1 MRARALLLVVC
12 LAGLVVP
19 ALATADPARCA
30 TIRTEGAWTTVPAP
44 ELPQR
49 PVDTVRP
56 VNPDSDRELRISAY
70 AVRGDHLYVTN
81 GVGALESRDAGCTW
95 QPVFVPP
102 LAPTPE
108 VPFNVQSDT
117 IVDVLAPAGAARLH
131 LLVQSAGSGRPAVLT
146 SADGRAPYRVS
157 TAGLPPTSDACA
169 VTASAP
175 MPCRLLAAPGDADR
189 LYLTLPGPAPLVR
202 NGRLYASDD
211 AGATWYARPNPDAEG
226 DAAALPSTR
235 FEQLAI
241 DPSDPDRLW
250 ALVEDVLWRSPD
262 AGRTWSRADD
272 RDGVRDL
279 SLLDVASRPGAPPR
293 VRTFQPAAFGGDPGV
308 LESRDGGEQFQLRP
322 ALDLLGSLTSVAH
335 GADLDELVVTTEND
349 PARNVY
355 VYVAARDL
363 WVPVNTLGERGAG
376 LRDVQ
381 ATGARPDYWFRG
393 PAGLAR
399 LDLDEVGSVQV
410 VLPEPP
416 ARIDVPPLRA
426 PLPATLTPDDAIID
440 LAAGETRELR
450 YDLDLPPRPTPLDV
464 FFLLDSSGS
473 MADDIRGLA
482 DGTAQIVR
490 ELAARRI
497 DLRVGLGDFRSTDVR
512 YRRLH
517 QLSRPN
523 EQFVRTLYGL
533 DTGGGDETHYTALHQ
548 MATGSGVSPVLQ
560 GRPVR
565 RGLQADFRSGALR
578 FVVHVTD
585 EPLQLDESGPTPLA
599 AQNALVDNQIRHIGL
614 AASVDDVE
622 DAVRDAS
629 TIKQQMRVLSSATG
643 AFAPPGGVDCD
654 GNGTRELPEGE
665 PLVCSVPETG
675 GNPDLAT
682 PIIDILT
689 SLVDEAA
696 VGLRVDDGG
705 AGTAGAVRPLQPVAA
720 VDVAEPQALA
730 FSVPVTC
737 TSELAGR
744 PLPVQVT
751 ATVRGASVTSTGL
764 TVRCAVPAAW
774 APPQGVA
781 PIPPAG
787 PDARPGLLVPP
798 LPAVP
803 PLLLVPAPAPAP
815 AGAQAPAAA
824 GAGSSV
830 TGAVG
835 QPGAQAAVGDQEERQ
850 VQLAGALPDAE
861 RGPATDLAFSLRLA
875 GAALLTAGTAW
886 GVRRRS
892 SPASVRLR

>member
-1 MRARALLLVVC
+1 MRARALLLIGC

-19 ALATADPARCA
+19 APATAGPDCEGV
-30 TIRTEGAWTTVPAP
+30 RTAGAWTTVPAP
-44 ELPQR
+44 QLPQR
-49 PVDTVRP
+49 PVDTTRP
-56 VNPDSDRELRISAY
+56 ANPDSDRERRISAY
-70 AVRGDHLYVTN
+70 AVRGDHLYITN
-81 GVGALESRDAGCTW
+81 GVGVLESRDAGCTW
-95 QPVFVPP
+95 QLVFVPP
-102 LAPTPE
+102 LTPTPE
-108 VPFNVQSDT
+108 TPFSVQSDT
-117 IVDVLAPAGAARLH
+117 IVDVLAPAGAKGLH

-146 SADGRAPYRVS
+146 SADGRAPYRARA
-157 TAGLPPTSDACA
+157 AGLPPTAEACA
-169 VTASAP
+169 VMSNAP
-175 MPCRLLAAPGDADR
+175 VRCRLLAAPGDPER
-189 LYLTLPGPAPLVR
+189 LYLTLPGPAPLVQ

-211 AGATWYARPNPDAEG
+211 AGATWYARPNPDVEG
-226 DAAALPSTR
+226 DSAPLPRTR
-235 FEQLAI
+235 YEQLAI
-241 DPSDPDRLW
+241 DPSSPDRLW
-250 ALVEDVLWRSPD
+250 ALVDDVLWRSPD
-262 AGRTWSRADD
+262 AGRSWSRADD

-279 SLLDVASRPGAPPR
+279 ALLDVAGRPGVPAQ
-293 VRTFQPAAFGGDPGV
+293 VRTFQPAAFGGDPGM
-308 LESRDGGEQFQLRP
+308 LESRDGGEQFRLRP
-322 ALDLLGSLTSVAH
+322 ALDLLGNLTSVAH
-335 GADLDELVVTTEND
+335 GTDLDELVVTTEND

-355 VYVAARDL
+355 VYVADRDL

-393 PAGLAR
+393 PTGLAR

-416 ARIDVPPLRA
+416 ARLDTPPLRP
-426 PLPATLTPDDAIID
+426 PLPASLSPADATVD
-440 LAAGETRELR
+440 LAMGETRDLR
-450 YDLDLPPRPTPLDV
+450 YDLELPPRPTPLDV

-482 DGTAQIVR
+482 DGTARIVR

-523 EQFVRTLYGL
+523 EHFVRTLYGL

-548 MATGSGVSPVLQ
+548 VATGSGLSPVLQ

-565 RGLQADFRSGALR
+565 PGLQADFRSGGLR

-599 AQNALVDNQIRHIGL
+599 AQNALVDNEIRHIGL
-614 AASVDDVE
+614 AANVDDVD
-622 DAVRDAS
+622 DAVQDAS
-629 TIKQQMRVLSSATG
+629 TIKQQMRLLSAATG

-654 GNGTRELPEGE
+654 GNGVRELPEGE
-665 PLVCSVPETG
+665 PLVCSVPESG

-720 VDVAEPQALA
+720 VDVTEPQVLA

-744 PLPVQVT
+744 VLPVQVT
-751 ATVRGASVTSTGL
+751 ATVRGASVASAKL
-764 TVRCAVPAAW
+764 TVRCAGAAAV
-774 APPQGVA
+774 APSQLAA
-781 PIPPAG
+781 PIPTAG
-787 PDARPGLLVPP
+787 LDARSGLVVPP
-798 LPAVP
+798 PPAVP
-803 PLLLVPAPAPAP
+803 PPLLVPAPAPAP
-815 AGAQAPAAA
+815 VAAQAPTAA

-835 QPGAQAAVGDQEERQ
+835 QPGAQAAVGDQEEQ
-850 VQLAGALPDAE
+850 QLQLASVLPDAE
-861 RGPATDLAFSLRLA
+861 RGPATDLAFSLRVA

-892 SPASVRLR
+892 SPVSVRLR